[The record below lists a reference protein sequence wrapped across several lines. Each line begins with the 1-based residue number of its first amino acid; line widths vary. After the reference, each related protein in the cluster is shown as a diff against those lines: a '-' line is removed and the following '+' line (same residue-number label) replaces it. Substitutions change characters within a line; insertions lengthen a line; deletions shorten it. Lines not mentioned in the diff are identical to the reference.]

1 MPATDRFSLIL
12 FDLGKVVLPFNI
24 RIATQAFAKEC
35 SLPSEEIV
43 RRVMGNSLDWDFETG
58 KISPE
63 EFYEEV
69 ERRIGLNV
77 TYDRFVELW
86 NDIFSENQ
94 KVSEMVRRLKEKYLV
109 AIISN
114 TNKLHFDFAYRKFPI
129 VREVGHFILSYQL
142 GVRKPDPKIYQIAL
156 ERFHVTPQKTIYIDD
171 LEPFVNKARTL
182 GLYGVHFKDENQLEV
197 ECRTLNLF

>member
-1 MPATDRFSLIL
+1 MPATDRFLLIL
-12 FDLGKVVLPFNI
+12 FDLGKVILPFNI
-24 RIATQAFAKEC
+24 RIATKAFEKEC

-43 RRVMGNSLDWDFETG
+43 RRIMGNSLDWDFETG

-69 ERRIGLNV
+69 KRRTGLNV
-77 TYDRFVELW
+77 AYDHFVELW

-94 KVSEMVRRLKEKYLV
+94 KVSEVVRRLKEKYLV

-114 TNKLHFDFAYRKFPI
+114 TNRLHFDFAYREFPI
-129 VREVGHFILSYQL
+129 VQEVGHFILSYQV

-156 ERFHVTPQKTIYIDD
+156 ERFHVTSQRTVYVDD
-171 LEPFVNKARTL
+171 LEPFVNTARTL
-182 GLYGVHFKDENQLEV
+182 GLHGIHFKDENQLEA
-197 ECRTLNLF
+197 EFRALNLF